1 MVVEEEEFGVGETR
15 QSGGCGPAS
24 SADSDEIAAISSF
37 ISSRKRGAGSGESGY
52 LPDQLPKKGKVSETG
67 SDVTSGTGSSR
78 RRARDSFTCIVCV
91 VLRFQDVFTRRN
103 SMVRIGELNYNEL
116 YMRCALK
123 LLLRTYKDRYY
134 EPGVTPERPEIYP
147 TFDFPVAGDPK
158 DSPGSDSQEPSC
170 RVARVDPHSEFS
182 LILGDGQ
189 SSDKRVGLHLSLT
202 RNHQLTKSLSL
213 AFLTS
218 LVRKLGNCQL
228 RYEAPEGPSVPQ
240 QVELKAGLRP
250 FPVYLD
256 YDSIVILEN
265 AGLHSRRPHV
275 NGGLF
280 AAILVHD
287 ACKAA
292 HLDPII
298 ETIDQ
303 ACLDIGI
310 PPLYSERIAHVSLF
324 YIKKSSLSLKH
335 TRQHENTD
343 SNHILRTSSLQK
355 EFLESKEGS
364 QSSLDLINP
373 TGVHAIWVDKLVF
386 RVGIYEYHLLLGG

>member
-1 MVVEEEEFGVGETR
+1 MVANEEEFGVGETR
-15 QSGGCGPAS
+15 PSTRCGPAP

-67 SDVTSGTGSSR
+67 SEVMSGTELSR

-91 VLRFQDVFTRRN
+91 VFRFQDVFTRRN

-123 LLLRTYKDRYY
+123 LLLRTYKDHYY

-158 DSPGSDSQEPSC
+158 DSQEPSC

-182 LILGDGQ
+182 LILGDSQ

-213 AFLTS
+213 AFLAS
-218 LVRKLGNCQL
+218 LVRKLGDCQL
-228 RYEAPEGPSVPQ
+228 RYEAPERPSVPQ
-240 QVELKAGLRP
+240 KVELKAGLRP
-250 FPVYLD
+250 FPIYLD

-287 ACKAA
+287 ASKVA

-298 ETIDQ
+298 EAIDQ
-303 ACLDIGI
+303 ICLDIGI
-310 PPLYSERIAHVSLF
+310 LPLYSERVAHISLF
-324 YIKKSSLSLKH
+324 YIKKSSLFLKQ
-335 TRQHENTD
+335 TRHHENTG
-343 SNHILRTSSLQK
+343 SSHIIRTSSLKK
-355 EFLESKEGS
+355 ELLESKEVS
-364 QSSLDLINP
+364 QSSSDPINP
-373 TGVHAIWVDKLVF
+373 TGSHAIWVDKLVF
-386 RVGIYEYHLLLGG
+386 RIGIYEYHLLLGG